1 MSTILDRII
10 RHNGIQKAFDILVNM
25 SGSDFQSLHI
35 EIYKKRAS
43 KFKPQKIM
51 KQSLVSDLVTVAK
64 IDQRDMLF
72 FDTLAYSLLS
82 KDFKGMALSPVAPL
96 GINSVLSEVDQK
108 NILSTSR
115 NTEVVADPTTVLAL
129 NCAEERKKLLA
140 KDKNNADLV
149 KLATSH
155 RSIRGQSFKKIPGF
169 IPHFRTFTLA
179 TAGKDTGHE
188 DFQKFAFWE
197 HISFYLDLLLK
208 LKKEKKCCAEEVVVS
223 FSDIR
228 TTEAILKSYQVD
240 RKDIRKNTQNTEYSL
255 FKKYSVP
262 LPTHLDTLEDL
273 EKDIFSESLKTQ
285 NLNFLDSF
293 QRLERAIVRELR
305 YIYPN
310 VTFNFDLERIAGIGY
325 YDNFCFK
332 IKAKNQKGEIY
343 PLVDGGLVN
352 WTQKL
357 ISSKK
362 ERCCISGI
370 GSELLCNNF

>member
-25 SGSDFQSLHI
+25 SGSDFQSLLI

-64 IDQRDMLF
+64 IDQRDMLC

-188 DFQKFAFWE
+188 DFQKVAFWE

-208 LKKEKKCCAEEVVVS
+208 LKKERKCCAEEIVVS

-228 TTEAILKSYQVD
+228 TTEAILKSYHVD
-240 RKDIRKNTQNTEYSL
+240 RKDVRRNTQNTEYSL

-273 EKDIFSESLKTQ
+273 EKDIFSESLKTK

-293 QRLERAIVRELR
+293 QRLERAIVRDLR
-305 YIYPN
+305 NY
-310 VTFNFDLERIAGIGY
+310 V
-325 YDNFCFK
+325 
-332 IKAKNQKGEIY
+332 Q
-343 PLVDGGLVN
+343 
-352 WTQKL
+352 
-357 ISSKK
+357 
-362 ERCCISGI
+362 
-370 GSELLCNNF
+370 